1 MRLAQR
7 FRDFFRCR
15 RGAGAIEFAIVVPV
29 LLVLYIG
36 GAELTMAFTLD
47 RKLKHVATT
56 LADLSSQQR
65 YIRAE
70 ELDDMLSIA
79 GRFLQPYDA
88 APFSITISGIE
99 IDADGNGTVAWTRAR
114 HGVESE
120 RSFQFDFAE
129 LEAPRSSFVVAA
141 EAQYAY
147 HPQGGYGLQNP
158 IKLQTVIYFQPRTGG
173 RVECTNC

>member
-7 FRDFFRCR
+7 FISFSRCR

-36 GAELTMAFTLD
+36 GAELTMAVTLD

-70 ELDDMLSIA
+70 ELDDMLSVA
-79 GRFLQPYDA
+79 GKFLQPYDA
-88 APFSITISGIE
+88 EPFSITISGIE
-99 IDADGNGTVAWTRAR
+99 IDRDGNGTVVWTRAR
-114 HGVESE
+114 DGVGKQ
-120 RSFQFDFAE
+120 RNFQFDFAA
-129 LEAPRSSFVVAA
+129 LEAPKSSFVVAA

-147 HPQGGYGLQNP
+147 RPRGGYGLQKP
-158 IKLQTVIYFQPRTGG
+158 IKLQSLIYFQPRTGG
-173 RVECTNC
+173 RVECANC